1 LVLRPSSR
9 AIYHVWNTIG
19 FIDILFVVI
28 TATRLAFADS
38 ASMTALLRLPLS
50 LRPTFVVPLVIFTH
64 VVIFLALS
72 RGGRV
77 TGVMPTFMNEL
88 EWGHRGLTELLLVE
102 DMHSR
107 KRRLLEG
114 CDAVVALPGGCGTL
128 EELLEVITLK
138 RLGLFLGPI
147 VLVNTRHF
155 FDPLL
160 QLLASAIQER
170 FMDPRHQGMWQVV
183 SEPEHVANAFTT
195 AQPWSASARCFA
207 TQ

>member
-1 LVLRPSSR
+1 MNNAERPYNVCVYAASSTVCHHDYQDAAVR
-9 AIYHVWNTIG
+9 LGRFLAEQRFTITYG
-19 FIDILFVVI
+19 GGGVGLMGAV
-28 TATRLAFADS
+28 ADG
-38 ASMTALLRLPLS
+38 
-50 LRPTFVVPLVIFTH
+50 
-64 VVIFLALS
+64 ALS

-77 TGVMPTFMNEL
+77 IGVMPTFMNEL

-114 CDAVVALPGGCGTL
+114 CNAVVALPGGCGTL

-147 VLVNTRHF
+147 VLVNIRHF

>member
-1 LVLRPSSR
+1 MNNAERPYNVCVYAASS
-9 AIYHVWNTIG
+9 
-19 FIDILFVVI
+19 
-28 TATRLAFADS
+28 TACHHGYQDAA
-38 ASMTALLRLPLS
+38 LRLGRFLAEQ
-50 LRPTFVVPLVIFTH
+50 RFTITYGGGG
-64 VVIFLALS
+64 VGLMGAVADGALS

-160 QLLASAIQER
+160 QLLESAIQER
-170 FMDPRHQGMWQVV
+170 FMDPRHQGCGRLSRSQSMWRTL
-183 SEPEHVANAFTT
+183 SLPLSLGLPRHG
-195 AQPWSASARCFA
+195 ASLRNKPK
-207 TQ
+207 